1 MKIGIIGGGAAGFF
15 SALTAAETNKSC
27 EITVLEKSPNVLSK
41 VRVSGGGRCNVT
53 NSLADV
59 KEFVNNYPRGRKE
72 LLSVFTR
79 FGNLDTI
86 NWFENHRVKLKSEP
100 DGRVF
105 PVSNNSQTIIDLFL
119 DLSKK
124 HNIKI
129 ITGFDVKEVKRT
141 NNKSFNVRNGNDD
154 ELNFDKLLIAPG
166 GFSSS
171 EKYMW
176 IESLGHSVVDPV
188 PSLFTFNC
196 KDTLLRDLQGVSTQN
211 AELKISGTKL
221 SSKGDLLITHW
232 GFSGPAILKLSAF
245 GARVLSEM
253 DYKFNLEINWTD
265 TDVSKEIDTAKELS
279 PLKHISGSPVKGFSH
294 RFWEALIVKT
304 GIHEDKRWNE
314 LSKKDTE
321 KLISVLT
328 KSVFSINGK
337 STFKEEFV
345 TAGGINLK
353 EVDFRTMQ
361 SKIVPNLFFAGEI
374 LDIDGITGGFNFQ
387 SAWSAGYIAG
397 TEMAINIKA

>member
-1 MKIGIIGGGAAGFF
+1 MKIGIVGGGAAGFF
-15 SALTAAETNKSC
+15 SAVTAAKTNKSY
-27 EITVLEKSPNVLSK
+27 EIVILEKSPNVLSK

-53 NSLADV
+53 NSVADV
-59 KEFVNNYPRGRKE
+59 KEFVKYYPRGYKE

-86 NWFENHRVKLKSEP
+86 KWFEDHGVKLKTEP

-119 DLSKK
+119 NLAMKY
-124 HNIKI
+124 NVKI
-129 ITGFDVKEVKRT
+129 RTGFDANEIKQLNNKCFEVKSRSGEVLT
-141 NNKSFNVRNGNDD
+141 FN
-154 ELNFDKLLIAPG
+154 KLLIAPG
-166 GFSSS
+166 GFSSA
-171 EKYMW
+171 EKYKW
-176 IESLGHSVVDPV
+176 IESLGHSVVNPV

-211 AELKISGTKL
+211 AELKITGTKL

-253 DYKFNLEINWTD
+253 DYKFNLEIKWTD
-265 TDVSKEIDTAKELS
+265 TDVEREIELAKETS
-279 PLKHISGSPVKGFSH
+279 PLKQVSTFPFQGFSR
-294 RFWEALIVKT
+294 RFWEALILKT
-304 GIHEDKRWNE
+304 GINPDKRWNE
-314 LSKKDTE
+314 LSKKESE
-321 KLISVLT
+321 KLCLILT
-328 KSVFSINGK
+328 KSVFAINGK

-353 EVDFRTMQ
+353 EIDFRTMQ

-397 TEMAINIKA
+397 CEMARNI